1 MSQSNA
7 NIIQTL
13 FHVKNGNFM
22 EDKIMQMAKLFSL
35 TTGQLK
41 HDKVSQLFFS
51 CANKTPQ

>member
-1 MSQSNA
+1 MSQSNT